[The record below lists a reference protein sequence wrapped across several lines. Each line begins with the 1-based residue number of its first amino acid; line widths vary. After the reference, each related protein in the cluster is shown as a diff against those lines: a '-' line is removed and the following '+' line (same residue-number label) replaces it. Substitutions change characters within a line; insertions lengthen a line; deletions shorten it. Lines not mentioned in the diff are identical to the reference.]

1 MRDGVIEDVK
11 KSGEIDSDMI
21 DLQPFELRYDGLW
34 NYFYVVYHR
43 TSGTSMLIKLEIK
56 SIGFAKRPI
65 FQTMDGR
72 IIALDYY
79 KKLKS
84 VGYRRR
90 YKNEFYFIDSNFKLI
105 KLIGGPQTEFMVQYS
120 IDLCPTK
127 ELQVPFIVNMK
138 TKH

>member
-11 KSGEIDSDMI
+11 KSGEVDSDMI

-34 NYFYVVYHR
+34 NYFYVLYHR

-105 KLIGGPQTEFMVQYS
+105 KLIGGPQTEFIVQY
-120 IDLCPTK
+120 
-127 ELQVPFIVNMK
+127 
-138 TKH
+138 